1 MFYLIV
7 FVCSFLAFGISTI
20 CGGGAG
26 LMLIPVL
33 NRFLPVVQVP
43 AALSIG
49 TASSSV
55 SRIAIFYRDINWKV
69 VSYFLPTALPAA
81 WLGSWLLSYI
91 NPIWIELLM
100 SIFLISNLPQVFK
113 NKKKDYEAEKGLKSW
128 SLLIIGF
135 FAGFISGITGAVGLL
150 FNRFYLR
157 FGMSNQQIVATR
169 AANEVVLHIVK
180 LVMYIYFGLF
190 TLMVLKVGL
199 VVAAAAVLSSY
210 VMKRVLPKISM
221 KWFHQIGFSAMVISG
236 IIMLIGFFTKAQ
248 KDENASLYT
257 TWERK
262 GFRSHLTWSEDN
274 YTIEFKWSEGFEFE
288 KVITYD
294 QLPEDKRSFVD
305 SLSVQYKHR
314 VFEVVKSFKG
324 TSYEVYFL
332 DENGKLIKK
341 LDF

>member
-7 FVCSFLAFGISTI
+7 FVCSFLAFGISAI

-26 LMLIPVL
+26 LMLIPIL

-55 SRIAIFYRDINWKV
+55 SRIAVFYRDINWKV
-69 VSYFLPTALPAA
+69 VRYFLPAALPAA
-81 WLGSWLLSYI
+81 WLGSWMLSYI

-100 SIFLISNLPQVFK
+100 SVFLISNLPQVFK
-113 NKKKDYEAEKGLKSW
+113 NKKKDYETEKGLKSW
-128 SLLIIGF
+128 TLLIIGL

-150 FNRFYLR
+150 FNRFYLK
-157 FGMSNQQIVATR
+157 FGMTNQQIVATR

-180 LVMYIYFGLF
+180 LIMYIYFGLF
-190 TLMVLKVGL
+190 TLTVLKVGA
-199 VVAAAAVLSSY
+199 VVALAAILSSV
-210 VMKRVLPKISM
+210 VMKKILPKISV
-221 KWFHQIGFSAMVISG
+221 KWFHQVGFSAMVISG
-236 IIMLIGFFTKAQ
+236 VIMFVGFFTKAQ
-248 KDENASLYT
+248 KEENASLYT
-257 TWERK
+257 TLERK
-262 GFRSHLTWSEDN
+262 GFRSHLAWAEDN

-288 KVITYD
+288 KVISYD
-294 QLPEDKRSFVD
+294 DLPEDKKQYVD
-305 SLSVQYKHR
+305 KLSVPYKHR
-314 VFEVVKSFKG
+314 VFEIVKSFGG